1 MRMKARYV
9 DIHSHLH
16 FNHYDAD
23 RDDVIRRMEE
33 NAVATIS
40 IGVTESTSVE
50 EVAIAEAHDG
60 VFACI
65 GLHPDDSDEVFDA
78 ALPTFTK
85 LVKSN
90 KVVAIGECGLDYSR
104 TGDSQEKKD
113 AQKRNFE
120 AHLAFAVEHG
130 LPVMIHSRDSLEDT
144 ISVLESKKREY
155 GDKLR
160 GNAHF
165 FTGPIDAARR
175 YLTIGF
181 TVSFTGVITFS
192 DSYND
197 IVRFVPLEHMHAET
211 DAPFVAP
218 APFRGKRNEPTYVKH
233 VYERIA
239 DIRGEDREV
248 VRAQLLQNARRVFG
262 LDV

>member
-1 MRMKARYV
+1 MKARYV

-16 FNHYDAD
+16 FRHYDAD
-23 RDDVIRRMEE
+23 RDEVLHRMKE

-40 IGVTESTSVE
+40 IGVTERTSEE
-50 EVAIAEAHDG
+50 EVDLAEAHEG
-60 VFACI
+60 IFACI
-65 GLHPDDSDEVFDA
+65 GLHPDDSDETFDA
-78 ALPTFTK
+78 ALPTFKK
-85 LVKSN
+85 LVESK
-90 KVVAIGECGLDYSR
+90 KVVAIGECGLDYAR
-104 TGDSQEKKD
+104 TGDSLEKKRIQRD
-113 AQKRNFE
+113 NFE

-144 ISVLESKKREY
+144 LSVLESKKREY

-165 FTGPIDAARR
+165 FTGPISAARR

-181 TVSFTGVITFS
+181 TVSFTGVITFT
-192 DSYND
+192 ND
-197 IVRFVPLEHMHAET
+197 YDDVVRFVPLEHMHAET

-218 APFRGKRNEPTYVKH
+218 APFRGKRNEPTYVQY

-239 DIRGEDREV
+239 DIRGEDKET
-248 VRAQLLQNARRVFG
+248 VRVRLLQNARRVFG
-262 LDV
+262 LDL